1 MNDQQQTY
9 EELTAEL
16 QELRLRL
23 REAEETL
30 DAVRS
35 GAVDAL
41 VVSGSEGPK
50 VFTLSGADEI
60 YRIFF
65 QEMADGGLTVN
76 AHGTILFSNQRLS
89 EIFGLPS
96 EKLLGDRFQHFI
108 KSEDV
113 ETVEAAL
120 KKVFKDKT
128 KAEIVLNTKYN
139 KVIRASIVA
148 IGPRNTSSSDS
159 ACIVVAD
166 ITESKRLELE
176 RRLLLTQKLESL
188 RTMAGGIAHD
198 FNNQLMAA
206 LGNLEL
212 ALEQTPFDTKAQE
225 SIKKAIQATETSAAL
240 SRQMLTYAGSS
251 LFSHVVLD
259 INELLN
265 NNMLRMKT
273 ICSNRLVL
281 NLPDA
286 GSLPRIKGDPGQIQ
300 RLIINILNNASEAIG
315 DNNGQVT
322 VMTGV
327 IDCDENYLNRSH
339 LDKKPEPGPFVF
351 LEVSDTGCGMDVRTL
366 QRVLDPFF
374 TTKFMGRGLGMAEVM
389 GIVKGH
395 DGAIIVDSEVG
406 KGSTIRVLFPVFEK
420 AFYPINKTEPAP
432 EPHSSATVSPSRK
445 KTILVVDDEEMIRDL
460 LVLRLKTL
468 GYGTLQA
475 SDGVEGIGVFR
486 DRTDEIDLVL
496 LDFVMPRMNGIEVFE
511 ELLLIKPDVKV
522 ILSSGYSEDVI
533 LEGLNGPAPA
543 GILQKP
549 YKIEDLRSELG
560 RLLGPT
566 GSN

>member
-1 MNDQQQTY
+1 MNGQQKTY

-16 QELRLRL
+16 QELRLCL
-23 REAEETL
+23 REAEDTL

-41 VVSGSEGPK
+41 VVSGSDGPK

-76 AHGTILFSNQRLS
+76 AQGTILFSNQRLS
-89 EIFGLPS
+89 EILGFPS
-96 EKLLGDRFQHFI
+96 EKLLGDCFQNFI
-108 KSEDV
+108 ISEDV
-113 ETVEAAL
+113 EALESAL

-128 KAEIVLNTKYN
+128 KADIVLHTKQ
-139 KVIRASIVA
+139 KRVIRTSIVS
-148 IGPRNTSSSDS
+148 IEPRNPSSGES

-166 ITESKRLELE
+166 ITESKRLEME
-176 RRLLLTQKLESL
+176 RQLLLTQKLESL

-198 FNNQLMAA
+198 FNNQLMAV

-212 ALEQTPFDTKAQE
+212 ALDNTPSNSRAE
-225 SIKKAIQATETSAAL
+225 ANINKAIRATEASAAL
-240 SRQMLTYAGSS
+240 SLQMLTYAGSS

-265 NNMLRMKT
+265 KDLIMMQT
-273 ICSNRLVL
+273 VGSNRLIF
-281 NLPDA
+281 NLADG
-286 GSLPRIKGDPGQIQ
+286 GSLPRIKGDPDQIQ
-300 RLIINILNNASEAIG
+300 RLVINIVTNASEAIG

-322 VMTGV
+322 IKTGV
-327 IDCDENYLNRSH
+327 MDCDETFLNRSH
-339 LDKKPEPGPFVF
+339 LDKKPKPGPFVF
-351 LEVSDTGCGMDVRTL
+351 LEVSDTGCGMDAETL
-366 QRVLDPFF
+366 HRILDPFF
-374 TTKFMGRGLGMAEVM
+374 TTKFIGRGLGMAEVM

-420 AFYPINKTEPAP
+420 AYCPLNNTDRVP
-432 EPHSSATVSPSRK
+432 EPHSSATVSPSSQ

-460 LVLRLKTL
+460 VVSRLKVL
-468 GYGTLQA
+468 GYDTLQA

-486 DRTDEIDLVL
+486 DRANEIDLVL
-496 LDFVMPRMNGIEVFE
+496 LDFIMPRMNGAEVFE
-511 ELLLIKPDVKV
+511 ELILIKPDVKV
-522 ILSSGYSEDVI
+522 ILSSGYSEDVV
-533 LEGLNGPAPA
+533 LERLSGPRPA

-549 YKIEDLRSELG
+549 YKMQELRAELG
-560 RLLGPT
+560 RLLG
-566 GSN
+566 